1 MKADELFDDNLN
13 VDTDPVGDID
23 EHAADNDTSTAE
35 QEPAEATTDAE
46 PSSTEDASAE
56 AETKSQQKSWLV
68 NADEEDGQD
77 SKTDASDDTTETG
90 KQFVPDSRYA
100 LQRERQ
106 RRRELEEELERLREK
121 ADNPDSDDDPDD
133 EEFLTAAQ
141 ARRLAARAIQEALKQ
156 KDQEI
161 SRIREAEQVK
171 SRLLACEQAFRSRVP
186 DYDTVVEAALKED
199 VLTKADRSEAY
210 QAKDPAKAL
219 YLAAKQKLSL
229 LGIELPV
236 PKKTT
241 QIETTLSSEQ
251 KSQEPDET
259 MSPEALFDSI
269 FK

>member
-13 VDTDPVGDID
+13 VDTVRS
-23 EHAADNDTSTAE
+23 ATSTNT
-35 QEPAEATTDAE
+35 PPTTTRQRQSRNPPRPRPT
-46 PSSTEDASAE
+46 PSRHRPKRLRRSGDRNRSRNPGWSMP
-56 AETKSQQKSWLV
+56 TK
-68 NADEEDGQD
+68 DGQD
-77 SKTDASDDTTETG
+77 SKTDASDDDRDR
-90 KQFVPDSRYA
+90 QAVCRILRYA

-121 ADNPDSDDDPDD
+121 VDKPDSDDDLDD

-199 VLTKADRSEAY
+199 VLTQADRSEAY